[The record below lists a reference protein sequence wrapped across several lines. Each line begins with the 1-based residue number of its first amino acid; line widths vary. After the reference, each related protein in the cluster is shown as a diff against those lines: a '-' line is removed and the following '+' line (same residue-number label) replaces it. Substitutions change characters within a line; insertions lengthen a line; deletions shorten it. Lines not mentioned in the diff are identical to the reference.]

1 MLGNDAR
8 PGKMQPRLVAL
19 LTNPD
24 LLAVN
29 SFYNPTEKFAGGLAL
44 SCKVILTLP
53 CIFSIENHE

>member
-8 PGKMQPRLVAL
+8 PGKMQPRLVDL

-29 SFYNPTEKFAGGLAL
+29 SFYNPTE
-44 SCKVILTLP
+44 
-53 CIFSIENHE
+53 